1 MMSFIAY
8 VLIFALLLSYPSY
21 KNKERSGSVIKL
33 LVIPVLLGAILVFL
47 KMIRVYFVYK
57 FLIILFIALTLL
69 LSYWQWGGPMRRWRK

>member
-33 LVIPVLLGAILVFL
+33 LVIPVLLGAILVF
-47 KMIRVYFVYK
+47 
-57 FLIILFIALTLL
+57 
-69 LSYWQWGGPMRRWRK
+69 